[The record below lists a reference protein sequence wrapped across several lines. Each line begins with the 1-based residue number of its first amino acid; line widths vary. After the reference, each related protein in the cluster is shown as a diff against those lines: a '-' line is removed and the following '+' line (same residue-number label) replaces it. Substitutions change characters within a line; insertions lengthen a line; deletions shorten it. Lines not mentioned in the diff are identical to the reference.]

1 MATVKNKKLAVMAS
15 GSGSNLG
22 SLIQAVNNGII
33 ENAEISLVISSK
45 KDAYAL
51 TRAEEAEIPAFHL
64 DSDEQILDK
73 LNEFNI
79 DVVLLAGYMRILTMP
94 FLQAYK
100 GRILNIHP
108 SLLPEFG
115 GKGMYGIRVHREV
128 IKAGRSESGC
138 TVHVVTEEIDGGP
151 ILSQARVSVMFD
163 DTPES
168 LAARVLVEEHI
179 LYPRTVQ
186 AFVEKI

>member
-1 MATVKNKKLAVMAS
+1 MVS
-15 GSGSNLG
+15 GGGSNLG
-22 SLIQAVNNGII
+22 SLIQAVNDGII
-33 ENAEISLVISSK
+33 NNAEICVVISSK
-45 KDAYAL
+45 KEAYAL
-51 TRAEEAEIPAFHL
+51 IRAEEAGIPAFYL
-64 DSDEQILDK
+64 DSDEHIIDK
-73 LNEFNI
+73 LKEFNI
-79 DVVLLAGYMRILTMP
+79 EVVLLAGYMRILTMP

-115 GKGMYGIRVHREV
+115 GKGMYGIRVHKEV
-128 IKAGRSESGC
+128 IKTGRTESGC

-151 ILSQARVSVMFD
+151 ILAQARVPVMPD

-168 LAARVLVEEHI
+168 LAARVLVREHV

-186 AFVEKI
+186 TFVEKI